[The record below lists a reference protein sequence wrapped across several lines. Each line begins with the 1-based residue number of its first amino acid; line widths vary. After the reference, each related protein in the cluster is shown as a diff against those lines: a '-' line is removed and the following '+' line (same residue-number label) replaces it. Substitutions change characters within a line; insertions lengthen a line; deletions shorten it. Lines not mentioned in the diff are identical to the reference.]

1 MEGCSC
7 GGEARLMTP
16 LDYLTL
22 CVRQRFE
29 AHQRLS
35 GFTRKE
41 NVDSA
46 AYRASS
52 VVIEWQE
59 KDLAYPVGNTREPIL
74 CRYKHPSGA
83 NMHPDHEGQNMRT
96 GFYQLKFKSP
106 YTKADYN
113 GNEQIQLQAVF
124 DKIDEGVDFE
134 SELFFSHW
142 HSTLAECPCDD
153 IPKYADAWR
162 DDGEGSIEIREAA
175 TVRTENN
182 RRNLNLGHTS
192 NDEER
197 PHLRSFVPEN
207 WSIDLEKPTLL
218 VESTR
223 NAQSDVIYERLME
236 FGQSAQR
243 QNFAYGRRFL
253 LLIPSEQIQNVKN
266 FLPPQDDEIRAWGSN
281 ARFKFDQNGAKI
293 HIIYGEYNSM
303 AARVFNDIHQK
314 YSGYGRPFQLGN
326 KLNLH
331 VIDALNGDIK
341 QALDNDSVIKLN
353 ENRVE
358 ILITKT
364 RGGRLQPLLV
374 YRVRVHAPVDG
385 VEGLNNVTLEERE
398 LESGGFE
405 LIIHAENKLGVSLS
419 FIGLRE
425 GVSSVDIQELKST
438 NLERELSH
446 CSLHLEV

>member
-1 MEGCSC
+1 
-7 GGEARLMTP
+7 MTP

-22 CVRQRFE
+22 CVRKRFE
-29 AHQRLS
+29 AHQRLG

-46 AYRASS
+46 AYGASS

-59 KDLAYPVGNTREPIL
+59 KNLAYPVGNPREPIL
-74 CRYKHPSGA
+74 CRYKHPSGV
-83 NMHPDHEGQNMRT
+83 NMHPDYEGQNMRT

-113 GNEQIQLQAVF
+113 GNEQIQLQTVF

-134 SELFFSHW
+134 AELFFSHW

-162 DDGEGSIEIREAA
+162 DDGEGSIGLRDAA

-182 RRNLNLGHTS
+182 RRTLNLGRTS
-192 NDEER
+192 NDNER
-197 PHLRSFVPEN
+197 PHLRSFSPEEWDIN
-207 WSIDLEKPTLL
+207 LEKPTLL
-218 VESTR
+218 IESNR
-223 NAQSDVIYERLME
+223 NAQSDVIYERLIE
-236 FGQSAQR
+236 FGQPTQR

-253 LLIPSEQIQNVKN
+253 LIIPNGQLKKIQD
-266 FLPPQDDEIRAWGSN
+266 FLPPQDDEIRAWGRD
-281 ARFKFDQNGAKI
+281 ARFRFTQNDAKI
-293 HIIYGEYNSM
+293 WIIYGAYNSM
-303 AARVFNDIHQK
+303 AARVFNDIHQE
-314 YSGYGRPFQLGN
+314 YDGYGRPFELGN

-331 VIDALNGDIK
+331 VIDAENGDIE
-341 QALDNDSVIKLN
+341 QALGNGSRIKLSKD
-353 ENRVE
+353 RVK

-364 RGGRLQPLLV
+364 RGGRLQPLLI
-374 YRVRVHAPVDG
+374 YRMRVHAPVDW
-385 VEGLNNVTLEERE
+385 VQSLNNVTLEERD

-405 LIIHAENKLGVSLS
+405 LVIHAENKLGVSLE

-425 GVSSVDIQELKST
+425 GVSSIDIQELKST

-446 CSLHLEV
+446 CSLHLEA